1 MAIGLHLPNVVQ
13 IVEAKNQALGRVLR
27 NKFLGTPSHLGNFV
41 RESFS
46 GKKGAKGVSR
56 SSIAVKEPAAS
67 GEILQRVPVV
77 APAGSEPWG
86 WQLLRFTNVSFGEAL
101 YGRPGVRS
109 KVASACKEPVAPK
122 SVLRDLF
129 SGRIGKGIAI
139 TASASGI
146 GTGAPFAVYPFREG
160 TGLVSSSTER

>member
-1 MAIGLHLPNVVQ
+1 MQ
-13 IVEAKNQALGRVLR
+13 ITGAKNQALGKVLR
-27 NKFLGTPSHLGNFV
+27 NKFLATPGHLGNFV

-46 GKKGAKGVSR
+46 GKRSTKGGLR
-56 SSIAVKEPAAS
+56 SSIAVKEPAAPD
-67 GEILQRVPVV
+67 EFLQRVPVV
-77 APAGSEPWG
+77 APAGPEPWG
-86 WQLLRFTNVSFGEAL
+86 WQLLRFTNVGFGEAL

-109 KVASACKEPVAPK
+109 KAAGPTGKRAVKEPVAPK

-129 SGRIGKGIAI
+129 SGRMGKGIAI

-146 GTGAPFAVYPFREG
+146 AAGAPFAVYPFREG